1 MSILFL
7 YYNVTVR
14 FADRVV
20 SLYEPEIVTV
30 VEPIIRDVC
39 TVKVALVAPAG
50 TATMV
55 GTLATDGLLLE
66 RTTWV
71 PAGAGALSVTVPVVD
86 PSGPPITLD
95 GLRVSEVRVGGV
107 TVSVAACVSPP

>member
-1 MSILFL
+1 MPPAAKQSRVGGQFIPIVLKSNNSDVDPFP

-50 TATMV
+50 TVTLV
-55 GTLATDGLLLE
+55 GRWPIVA
-66 RTTWV
+66 
-71 PAGAGALSVTVPVVD
+71 PGA
-86 PSGPPITLD
+86 
-95 GLRVSEVRVGGV
+95 
-107 TVSVAACVSPP
+107 